1 MKRRATASREA
12 ASIQQSRSIVPTKLP
27 RIAVTVNA
35 ETHATLDKLSYL
47 QRRPRSAI
55 AADLLEEM
63 TPALQRIATLL
74 EAATKQ
80 RDKLPADT
88 AAKLNELEAVLG
100 GMAQLGLDR
109 LAATLTPPA
118 TEREAAAV
126 GRSRARRRGH

>member
-1 MKRRATASREA
+1 MRHATASA
-12 ASIQQSRSIVPTKLP
+12 AGASIQSARSIVPTKLP
-27 RIAVTVNA
+27 RIAITVNA

-80 RDKLPADT
+80 RNKLPADT

-109 LAATLTPPA
+109 LAAAVTVE
-118 TEREAAAV
+118 TEGGAAAAA
-126 GRSRARRRGH
+126 GRSRRRRAN

>member
-1 MKRRATASREA
+1 M
-12 ASIQQSRSIVPTKLP
+12 PTKLP
-27 RIAVTVNA
+27 RIAITVNA

-74 EAATKQ
+74 EAATKN
-80 RDKLPADT
+80 RERLPKDT

-100 GMAQLGLDR
+100 GVAQMGLDR
-109 LAATLTPPA
+109 LAAAVQPA
-118 TEREAAAV
+118 VSAAEEPAHRRGAV
-126 GRSRARRRGH
+126 RRRRGH